1 MSLSSCINLET
12 GKINPME
19 TFGVKRCIA
28 RHRADGTMQTEAG
41 LKDIAVAIM
50 AAHCQL
56 IIERDRIFAEREA
69 AAKAE
74 SNGQPA

>member
-19 TFGVKRCIA
+19 TCGVKSCIA

-56 IIERDRIFAEREA
+56 IIERDRLFAER
-69 AAKAE
+69 KARTKAQ